1 MALQPDGKVLLG
13 GCFTEIAGQWHPM
26 AARLNPDGSLDP
38 SFRFSLSGFVQP
50 TALVLQP
57 DGKILV
63 GYYDASFVG
72 TCTRLNPDGTRDT
85 GFRQPVLPTW
95 SGPHAL
101 AVLPSGQILVG
112 GDFVTVNSRPRP
124 LLARLNPNGTL
135 DESFTTP
142 FDRNGFAAS
151 LVPLPDGRLLV
162 AGMLSITNTPGRRN
176 LVRLNADGSRDRSF
190 DVGTGPND
198 FVFAVSAHANGSL
211 YLGGAFVEVNGR
223 PAPYLAHVR
232 CDGINPRL
240 EAPVWAESGVHLILR
255 GLPGIYSLESSP
267 DLRTWLPLATVTNL
281 TDKAECVAVPPV
293 GQTTRFYRA
302 AVN

>member
-1 MALQPDGKVLLG
+1 MPHVIRRG
-13 GCFTEIAGQWHPM
+13 GTNTGVGVSSRKAFPLA
-26 AARLNPDGSLDP
+26 
-38 SFRFSLSGFVQP
+38 GFVQP

-57 DGKILV
+57 DGKILI

-72 TCTRLNPDGTRDT
+72 TCMRLNPAGTRDT
-85 GFRQPVLPTW
+85 GFRQPALPSW
-95 SGPHAL
+95 SGPQAL
-101 AVLPSGQILVG
+101 AVLPNGQILMG
-112 GDFVTVNSRPRP
+112 GDFMTVNSRPRR
-124 LLARLNPNGTL
+124 LLARLNPDGTV
-135 DESFTTP
+135 DESFNTA
-142 FDRNGFAAS
+142 FDRNGCVVS

-162 AGMLSITNTPGRRN
+162 AGMLSITNTPGRHN
-176 LVRLNADGSRDRSF
+176 LVRLNADGSQDRSF
-190 DVGTGPND
+190 EVGAGPND
-198 FVFAVSAHANGSL
+198 FVVAASAHASGSL

-223 PAPYLAHVR
+223 PAPYLARVR

-240 EAPVWAESGVHLILR
+240 EGPVWAESGVHLILC

-281 TDKAECVAVPPV
+281 TDKAECVDVPPV